1 MPRLHKVCKQLT
13 PWCEIPAVPWQVR
26 VSTDGGSLPACFFL
40 LWTSTPPLEHCTS
53 PSCFLCSLSALLIIH
68 HPFLCKTTRPM
79 LQNPCTPPILLLSWQ
94 RTKWTRGDEAITW
107 QRSWRGRQTVPT
119 LCRGA
124 ELWRHKVAPQKSAS
138 PNFLLV
144 SVTDFKTNWAETTV
158 LSKIWSCFRRQVVQ
172 EDTKQENT
180 NNLFVKACFFKIL
193 FKLLNYCLDIYFP

>member
-1 MPRLHKVCKQLT
+1 MKFQQFSDKSEWVQMGGVCLLAFFCFGH
-13 PWCEIPAVPWQVR
+13 PLRRA
-26 VSTDGGSLPACFFL
+26 STAHP
-40 LWTSTPPLEHCTS
+40 

-68 HPFLCKTTRPM
+68 YPFPCKTTRPM

-119 LCRGA
+119 LCHGA

-158 LSKIWSCFRRQVVQ
+158 LSKIWSCFRRQVVSGRYK
-172 EDTKQENT
+172 TRKR
-180 NNLFVKACFFKIL
+180 
-193 FKLLNYCLDIYFP
+193 